1 MNQSTWVDKKRDER
15 VNEFAP
21 PSIYNV
27 GGSSRQQPNKAVA
40 RTRNPIPQAPT
51 VEESPQPII
60 TEESI
65 IAGLAFMKQMSGHS
79 AAPQLVNVVTE
90 PELEEDEDDEDLLPP
105 GETCSSSSQ
114 QHRWSSSK
122 PTKGAAIPPPTS
134 MDYYHNTS
142 TRSRGSDPAHRRK
155 DMSESFKM
163 GIQQTKEKR

>member
-21 PSIYNV
+21 PSIYNA
-27 GGSSRQQPNKAVA
+27 GGSSRPPNKAAA
-40 RTRNPIPQAPT
+40 RTRNPLPAAHT
-51 VEESPQPII
+51 VEEPPQPTI

-65 IAGLAFMKQMSGHS
+65 IAGLALMKQMHNFGGHS
-79 AAPQLVNVVTE
+79 PQPVDE
-90 PELEEDEDDEDLLPP
+90 PEPEEEDDEDLLPP
-105 GETCSSSSQ
+105 GETVESSSQ
-114 QHRWSSSK
+114 HRWPSSK

-142 TRSRGSDPAHRRK
+142 STQSRGSNSTRRRN